1 MNAIDA
7 KNATNHLSITRRN
20 RMSQHPS
27 LRSSEKDKAHR
38 SVLKRYERL
47 KLLKDKEKWDEKQS
61 VFGLQKVKVI
71 RFKIKKEKA
80 APAEGAEAA
89 AAAPGAEGAALPAT
103 GTAGT
108 KGAPAAK
115 GAAPAPSTGTPA
127 KDAAKPKAGESKK

>member
-1 MNAIDA
+1 
-7 KNATNHLSITRRN
+7 
-20 RMSQHPS
+20 MSQHPS

-47 KLLKDKEKWDEKQS
+47 KSLKDKEKWDEKQS

-89 AAAPGAEGAALPAT
+89 AAAPGADGAAAAAT
-103 GTAGT
+103 GAQA
-108 KGAPAAK
+108 KGAAAAK
-115 GAAPAPSTGTPA
+115 GASPAQGAAA
-127 KDAAKPKAGESKK
+127 KDAAKPKAGEAKK